1 MKRWTWT
8 PSSPASPRSWSI
20 DELAHTNIE
29 GSKHAKRY
37 EDVMELL
44 EAKIDVLSTMN
55 VQHVESVGPTV
66 QQITGVQVRE
76 TVPDW
81 VMQRVDE
88 IVLADLTPQA
98 LQKRMERG
106 DIYPV
111 DRAQRALSHFFR
123 PGNLIALRELALRQ
137 VTGVVDR
144 SLDAFLEKDGTQP
157 AHTVR
162 ERIGVCVSSN
172 PAAQYLIARGSRMA
186 QAMGGE
192 LYVLYIDVGRDTSP
206 EDQKTLAENIRF
218 AENLGG
224 RVVRTSGRSVADGVA
239 QLVRE
244 NHITQVIF
252 GRSAR
257 TGWQRYLYM
266 SAIQRFLARL
276 AVGRRAH
283 RDPGGA
289 LMPDPPHIL
298 VVDDEPQI
306 TRVLRTSLSAQGYD
320 IRVANSG
327 EMALEIMK
335 DWAPNLIITDLSMPS
350 IDGVE
355 LCRRVR
361 AVSQIPILVLSV
373 RDQERQKVEALDA
386 GADDYVTKPFGM
398 NELLAR
404 VRANLRRAPADNDPA
419 SRSLRSAIFAS
430 TLPRTKSLSAATKC
444 ASLRK
449 SLICLSFWPAAPARS

>member
-1 MKRWTWT
+1 MTKT
-8 PSSPASPRSWSI
+8 PEEWLHEVSPDKPRGIFKLFLGYAPGVGKTYSRLSEAIRRASRGEDVIAGVIESHGRKATAELAAKLDRVPPRKLEYKGTIFEEMDVDAILARKPAVVVI

-29 GSKHAKRY
+29 GSKHGKRY
-37 EDVMELL
+37 EDVMDLL

-106 DIYPV
+106 DIYPM

-172 PAAQYLIARGSRMA
+172 PAAHYLIARGSRMA
-186 QAMGGE
+186 KAMGGE
-192 LYVLYIDVGRDTSP
+192 LYVLYIDVGRDTRP
-206 EDQKTLAENIRF
+206 EDQKTLMENIRF

-224 RVVRTSGRSVADGVA
+224 RVVRTADRNVADGVA

-257 TGWQRYLYM
+257 SGWQRYLYM
-266 SAIQRFLARL
+266 SAIQRFLRDSPSVDVHIVTQEAR
-276 AVGRRAH
+276 
-283 RDPGGA
+283 
-289 LMPDPPHIL
+289 
-298 VVDDEPQI
+298 
-306 TRVLRTSLSAQGYD
+306 
-320 IRVANSG
+320 
-327 EMALEIMK
+327 
-335 DWAPNLIITDLSMPS
+335 
-350 IDGVE
+350 
-355 LCRRVR
+355 
-361 AVSQIPILVLSV
+361 
-373 RDQERQKVEALDA
+373 
-386 GADDYVTKPFGM
+386 
-398 NELLAR
+398 
-404 VRANLRRAPADNDPA
+404 
-419 SRSLRSAIFAS
+419 
-430 TLPRTKSLSAATKC
+430 
-444 ASLRK
+444 
-449 SLICLSFWPAAPARS
+449 

>member
-1 MKRWTWT
+1 MGVTNPRLRKTIAAMAKT
-8 PSSPASPRSWSI
+8 PEEWLQEVSPEKDRGIFKLFLGYAPGVGKTYSMLSEAIRRASRGEDVAVGVVESHGRKATAELAAKLDRIPPRKIEYKGTVFDEMDVDAILARKPAVALI

-29 GSKHAKRY
+29 GSKHFKRY

-44 EAKIDVLSTMN
+44 DAKIDVLSTMN
-55 VQHVESVGPTV
+55 VQHVESLGPTV

-98 LQKRMERG
+98 LQKRMQRG

-144 SLDAFLEKDGTQP
+144 SLDAYLDKDATQQ

-192 LYVLYIDVGRDTSP
+192 LYVFYVDVGRDTRP

-218 AENLGG
+218 ADNLGAK
-224 RVVRTSGRSVADGVA
+224 VMRTSARSVADGVA
-239 QLVRE
+239 QFVRE
-244 NHITQVIF
+244 HHITQVIF

-257 TGWQRYLYM
+257 TGWQRYLYL
-266 SAIQRFLARL
+266 SAIQRFLRESPS
-276 AVGRRAH
+276 V
-283 RDPGGA
+283 DV
-289 LMPDPPHIL
+289 HI
-298 VVDDEPQI
+298 V
-306 TRVLRTSLSAQGYD
+306 T
-320 IRVANSG
+320 
-327 EMALEIMK
+327 
-335 DWAPNLIITDLSMPS
+335 
-350 IDGVE
+350 
-355 LCRRVR
+355 
-361 AVSQIPILVLSV
+361 
-373 RDQERQKVEALDA
+373 QEER
-386 GADDYVTKPFGM
+386 
-398 NELLAR
+398 
-404 VRANLRRAPADNDPA
+404 
-419 SRSLRSAIFAS
+419 
-430 TLPRTKSLSAATKC
+430 
-444 ASLRK
+444 
-449 SLICLSFWPAAPARS
+449 